1 MSRERERERERDQE
15 RERERENEKENREI
29 SRIYFYHYTIELL
42 SVYIAAELIDSLK
55 RMITQ
60 SEKG

>member
-1 MSRERERERERDQE
+1 MSLDCQEREREREERERERERER
-15 RERERENEKENREI
+15 ENREI

-55 RMITQ
+55 RMKTQ
-60 SEKG
+60 S